1 MSNFLEHLK
10 QVIPEENIRLNEP
23 MKNHTT
29 FRIGGNA
36 DFFVSVNREQL
47 PQILTVAKQDEVP
60 VTIIGNGSNLLVKDG
75 GIRGL
80 VMEIGKDME
89 DIQLHGNCV
98 CLYF

>member
-36 DFFVSVNREQL
+36 DFFVSVNEFSKIRITFVFLASGE
-47 PQILTVAKQDEVP
+47 
-60 VTIIGNGSNLLVKDG
+60 IIFF
-75 GIRGL
+75 I
-80 VMEIGKDME
+80 
-89 DIQLHGNCV
+89 
-98 CLYF
+98 